1 MDLKNWTSLARES
14 WKEHNPALYKEL
26 NQSGKLGTALKD
38 AAERTYLE
46 VNELEQA
53 GHSPQDAWEMTRE
66 KYLLLPAEPTQ
77 DEESQEPTLLQQANA
92 LQSQILQAQ
101 DETAEVSLI

>member
-14 WKEHNPALYKEL
+14 WKEHNPSLYKEL
-26 NQSGKLGTALKD
+26 NQSGRLGAALKD

-46 VNELEQA
+46 VNDLEQA

-66 KYLLLPAEPTQ
+66 KYLLLPPEETQ
-77 DEESQEPTLLQQANA
+77 DEAQAPSLYQEANA
-92 LQSQILQAQ
+92 LQNQILQAQ

>member
-14 WKEHNPALYKEL
+14 WKENNPALYRQL
-26 NQSGKLGTALKD
+26 NQTGKLGSALKQ
-38 AAERTYLE
+38 AAEQTYLE

-66 KYLLLPAEPTQ
+66 KYLLLPPEATQ
-77 DEESQEPTLLQQANA
+77 EEAQPPSLFQQANA